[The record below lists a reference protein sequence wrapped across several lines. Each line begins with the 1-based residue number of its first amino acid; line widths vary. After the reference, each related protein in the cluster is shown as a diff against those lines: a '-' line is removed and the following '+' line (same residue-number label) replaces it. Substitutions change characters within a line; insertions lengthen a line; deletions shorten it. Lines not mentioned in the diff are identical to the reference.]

1 MNVPEQHP
9 GLSRTLVAL
18 AVLAAFGAARAEDET
33 DVAHLTAPG
42 SSVSVGLGLA
52 SGSDKDRARFGQYN
66 GLRDHSVNGLL
77 GFEYLNH
84 DNATGRWT
92 TIEGRNLGLDNRELG
107 LSVRQLGDWKF
118 TADYSELVRH
128 DPRTINTGLQGAGTS
143 TPAVNRLV
151 APGTGSDL
159 NLELKRKSISFAG
172 HKWLNNSLQF
182 EASFKNEDKDGAR
195 LFGRGFNCPSGAAPS
210 PTCTAMAGGANAWAL
225 LLLPEPINSNIK
237 QAEAR
242 LNFSGEKFL
251 LSGGYYG
258 SFYTNANSTLTPTVP
273 GTLNNP
279 LGVPTALNAGLQ
291 GILQLPMALPPDNQ
305 AHQFYVDGNYRFTP
319 TTNGTFKY
327 AYTHATQ
334 NDNFLGNGLI
344 GAPAGRSDL
353 DGRLD
358 TNLAQL
364 GLTARPLPKLFLLAN
379 LRYNDKDDKTPIA
392 LYNIEGANT
401 FTNGHNSLKKING
414 KLEGTYQ
421 LPASLRATLGV
432 DYESKDRDTFVS
444 TNAVAGL
451 SGLRQKTDE
460 VGYRAELRRSMS
472 ETLTGAIGYR
482 HSMRD
487 GSTWLRPNSG
497 ALTGVTP
504 VTDAQIFSRTA
515 IFPFIME
522 DRKRDMLKLSANW
535 SATDRLSLQFMAQG
549 GRDSY
554 NAPTTKG
561 LRDTSVHFYNVD
573 AVYAL
578 SPTWK
583 FTAYAS
589 HGEQTLRVDHSTG
602 YQLDFEDT
610 TDSLGFGIA
619 GKASSRL
626 QLGGDFTYIN
636 ERNKYDQTLDRLG
649 SAANAAFLAANGLPD
664 VTYRLLQLK
673 LYGEYAVQKN
683 AYVRVNF
690 IHYRSKLNEWTWGY
704 NGVPFSYSDNTTVTA
719 QPNQNVSFIGV
730 SYVYRFQ

>member
-1 MNVPEQHP
+1 MNVPKQHP
-9 GLSRTLVAL
+9 GLSRALVAL
-18 AVLAAFGAARAEDET
+18 AVFAAFGAARAEDET
-33 DVAHLTAPG
+33 DVAQLTAPG
-42 SSVSVGLGLA
+42 SSVSVGVGVT
-52 SGSDKDRARFGQYN
+52 SGSNKDRARFGQYN

-77 GFEYLNH
+77 GFEYLNR

-92 TIEGRNLGLDNRELG
+92 TIEGRNLGLDSRELG

-151 APGTGSDL
+151 APGTGSEL
-159 NLELKRKSISFAG
+159 NLELKRKSLSFAG

-210 PTCTAMAGGANAWAL
+210 PTCTTMAAGVNAWAL

-258 SFYTNANSTLTPTVP
+258 SFYTNSNSTLTPTVP

-279 LGVPTALNAGLQ
+279 LGVPTALNAGLRE
-291 GILQLPMALPPDNQ
+291 ILQLPMALPPDNQ

-358 TNLAQL
+358 SNLAQL

-379 LRYNDKDDKTPIA
+379 VRYEDKDDKTPIA

-432 DYESKDRDTFVS
+432 DYESKDRDTFVA

-504 VTDAQIFSRTA
+504 ATDAQIFSRTA

-522 DRKRDMLKLSANW
+522 DRNRDMLKLSANW

-554 NAPTTKG
+554 SAPTTKG

-578 SPTWK
+578 SQTWK

-619 GKASSRL
+619 GKVSSRL

-636 ERNKYDQTLDRLG
+636 ERNKYNQTLDPLG
-649 SAANAAFLAANGLPD
+649 SATNAAFLAANGLPD

-683 AYVRVNF
+683 AYVRVNL

-704 NGVPFSYSDNTTVTA
+704 NGVPFAYSDNTTVTA